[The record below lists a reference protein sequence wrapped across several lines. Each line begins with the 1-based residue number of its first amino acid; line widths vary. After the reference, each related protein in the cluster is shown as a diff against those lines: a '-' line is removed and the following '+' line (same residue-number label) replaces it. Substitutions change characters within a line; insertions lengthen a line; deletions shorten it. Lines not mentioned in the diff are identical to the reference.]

1 MHKYIIVALLS
12 VAFYPEWPAH
22 ALAKGQEMV
31 STAKTALAVSAV
43 TASQ

>member
-12 VAFYPEWPAH
+12 IAFFPEWPAH

-31 STAKTALAVSAV
+31 STAKTALDVSAL
-43 TASQ
+43 TPSQ